1 MNAKRR
7 KEIEKIIATL
17 EDARERISS
26 LRDEEEEAFNNLPE
40 TLQDADKGLD
50 MQAAYEALESA
61 DEGFDDILGYL
72 EEAVNY

>member
-40 TLQDADKGLD
+40 TLQDADKGQD